1 MIIAVTI
8 PVLREVYTCDEVS
21 NIHAMLFYIVSSY
34 MGCEKVC
41 RDEVCALTKMI
52 SLVDRVVLQL

>member
-21 NIHAMLFYIVSSY
+21 NIHAMLFYIVSGY
-34 MGCEKVC
+34 MGCEKC
-41 RDEVCALTKMI
+41 
-52 SLVDRVVLQL
+52 VVMKYVH